1 MSLKNKVLASM
12 DDYMIIGQQDY
23 PVEHNNGIDGGDSI
37 NRMGHY
43 HFLIE
48 ANKEI
53 GNDIAERED
62 LPSRTKCD
70 YEEQLNLFECPKSK
84 GNYRRHPEVT
94 KFGIA
99 YYCNGTYDGV
109 MSRDQS
115 IPLVIS
121 LAFMGMYKRLGMYF
135 LRHLMRGLLFTTNTR
150 QNALSLKTKKLPDF
164 TGPEFWALYIRSNPI
179 TAILLYPLLCL
190 FDIETLIGAIVRRLQ
205 PLKSKSGKINDDVI
219 NHLTVSIYGAMR
231 FPTPIMWLANKINNY
246 DDLLEKLKYYCGD
259 HPTHTWR
266 KITFFVDL
274 YEPLMTKYIK

>member
-1 MSLKNKVLASM
+1 MSLKYQVLSAM
-12 DDYMIIGQQDY
+12 DKRGIIGQPDY
-23 PVEHNNGIDGGDSI
+23 PKQHNGGIDGGDSI

-48 ANKEI
+48 ANKKI
-53 GNDIAERED
+53 GNNIGEREN
-62 LPSRTKCD
+62 LPSRTYVE
-70 YEEQLNLFECPKSK
+70 YEVQLNEFECPKSK

-121 LAFMGMYKRLGMYF
+121 LIVMGMYKRLGMYF

-150 QNALSLKTKKLPDF
+150 INALSLKTKKLPDF

-179 TAILLYPLLCL
+179 TGILLYPLLCL
-190 FDIETLIGAIVRRLQ
+190 FDLETLLGSIVRRNQKLIDG
-205 PLKSKSGKINDDVI
+205 KKINDDVI
-219 NHLTVSIYGAMR
+219 NHLTVCIFGAMNY
-231 FPTPIMWLANKINNY
+231 PTPVMWLANKVNNY
-246 DDLLEKLKYYCGD
+246 NDLLEKLKYYCGAD
-259 HPTHTWR
+259 ERNLWR
-266 KITFFVDL
+266 KIPFFVDL
-274 YEPLMTKYIK
+274 YEPLMARYMK